1 MALIACPECGGKL
14 SDKAKKCPH
23 CGCPNECNA
32 SEKAFNNENDRKT
45 SFDLAGYTMSFSKDH
60 MIYIEL
66 RKDYEIAAQKLKKV
80 VMDYYYSNT
89 DLADIIYNVS
99 SKVSEVLAGI
109 IDVSL
114 NCLYKQGIHMT
125 PETFLEKYVSRSAYM
140 IDYGQTISNIVAKYA
155 EILNEEA
162 SLEQY
167 LQLQKQARMRW
178 QGGGFG
184 LKGAI
189 KGVITAEMLNM
200 GTDFIHSFGDA
211 SRRKSNQLY
220 IKNNIKALKDS
231 DYTKAQIINGA
242 YEAVIGVFFAF
253 INELYVNNIITSIP
267 FERDLYKEVKT
278 MCESIDRYSETKP
291 EKKKGY
297 INAICKYPYCEKS
310 YRLLYDIVKK
320 TEEEETLFKFLNYIG
335 MEFEI
340 NGVSPEKYV
349 EVNNYL
355 DSIGYKLNNFYDN
368 STSEQ
373 VKIVSG
379 MIKDVTDCYG
389 YKIPREMMKF
399 QILIQLKNSIS

>member
-23 CGCPNECNA
+23 CGYPNEC
-32 SEKAFNNENDRKT
+32 STTEKMLTNEKDNDT
-45 SFDLAGYTMSFSKDH
+45 SFELAGYILSFPKDT
-60 MIYIEL
+60 MIYVEL
-66 RKDYEIAAQKLKKV
+66 RKEYEIAAQKLKKIV
-80 VMDYYYSNT
+80 IDYYYSNT
-89 DLADIIYNVS
+89 DLGDIIYNVS
-99 SKVSEVLAGI
+99 NKVSEVLAGI
-109 IDVSL
+109 IDTSL
-114 NCLYKQGIHMT
+114 KGLYKFGIHMT
-125 PETFLEKYVSRSAYM
+125 PETFLEKYISRSGYM
-140 IDYGQTISNIVAKYA
+140 IDYGQTISGVVTKYA
-155 EILNEEA
+155 EILNEKA

-167 LQLQKQARMRW
+167 LQLQRQSRMRW

-211 SRRKSNQLY
+211 SRKKSNQLF
-220 IKNNIKALKDS
+220 IKNNIQALKDS

-242 YEAVIGVFFAF
+242 YEAVIGVFFAL
-253 INELYVNNIITSIP
+253 INELYVNDVISSIP

-297 INAICKYPYCEKS
+297 IDAICKYPYCEKA
-310 YRLLYDIVKK
+310 YRLLYDIVKR

-340 NGVSPEKYV
+340 NGILPEEYV
-349 EVNNYL
+349 EINNYL

-373 VKIVSG
+373 VKIVSE
-379 MIKDVTDCYG
+379 MTKDVTDRYG

-399 QILIQLKNSIS
+399 QILVQLKNSIS